1 MVVGLMYGRW
11 LLGVIAVFALWYAIL
26 WFRVAARS
34 RLLTWSELARPWRAR

>member
-11 LLGVIAVFALWYAIL
+11 LLGVIAAFALWYAIL

-34 RLLTWSELARPWRAR
+34 RLLRWSEIARPWRAR